1 MKVTP
6 VDIQQI
12 GFRRAFRGYD
22 RQEVDAFLT
31 GLSETF
37 EEMNKENREAKER
50 IGALETSLEELKRK
64 EDLLNRTLVSA
75 ERMVDDMK
83 RQDQREAEL
92 RVREAEVAADNLTR
106 KAREERTAI
115 EQDVITWRRR
125 QVELVEQF
133 RGFLRGIEK
142 SLDLA
147 VDPAR
152 RQEEATAGPPR
163 GPPRA
168 RGGGGGGRPR
178 GGSPVMPRCVSWPA
192 RDRVLIID
200 PGVALRKVTRA

>member
-12 GFRRAFRGYD
+12 GFRRGFRGYD
-22 RQEVDAFLT
+22 RQEVDVFLS

-37 EEMNKENREAKER
+37 EEMNKENREAKDR
-50 IGALETSLEELKRK
+50 IAALEAALDELKRK
-64 EDLLNRTLVSA
+64 EDLLNQTLVSA

-83 RQDQREAEL
+83 RQAQREADL

-106 KAREERTAI
+106 KAREERVAI
-115 EQDVITWRRR
+115 EQDVLTWRRR
-125 QVELVEQF
+125 QGELVEQF

-152 RQEEATAGPPR
+152 CEEEATVGPR
-163 GPPRA
+163 R
-168 RGGGGGGRPR
+168 
-178 GGSPVMPRCVSWPA
+178 GSPS
-192 RDRVLIID
+192 
-200 PGVALRKVTRA
+200 

>member
-22 RQEVDAFLT
+22 RHEVDAFMSS
-31 GLSETF
+31 LSETF
-37 EEMNKENREAKER
+37 ESLMKENRESKDR
-50 IGALETSLEELKRK
+50 IESLEAALEELKRK
-64 EDLLNRTLVSA
+64 EELINQTLVSA

-83 RQDQREAEL
+83 RQAQREAEL
-92 RVREAEVAADNLTR
+92 RVREAEIAADTLTR
-106 KAREERTAI
+106 KAREERHNI

-125 QVELVEQF
+125 QIELVEQF

-147 VDPAR
+147 TESVHR
-152 RQEEATAGPPR
+152 EETVVGTPR
-163 GPPRA
+163 
-168 RGGGGGGRPR
+168 
-178 GGSPVMPRCVSWPA
+178 
-192 RDRVLIID
+192 
-200 PGVALRKVTRA
+200 VA